1 MSNLKSNSFTPE
13 YVQSKLFYFH
23 DAAHKFHLDTRS
35 YAEHKALDIL
45 YNDMVGFKDTIC
57 ELMIGY
63 MNGKRIGKLK
73 LEEVPE
79 YNSSESIKLTNNVKD
94 FSYELEKW
102 AEQNKY
108 CDIEN
113 TAQSLSGL
121 ASKVSY
127 LLTLT

>member
-1 MSNLKSNSFTPE
+1 MASLKSNSFTPE
-13 YVQSKLFYFH
+13 YVQGKLFYFH
-23 DAAHKFHLDTRS
+23 DAAHKFHLDTKS
-35 YAEHKALDIL
+35 FAEHKALDIL
-45 YNDMVGFKDTIC
+45 YTELVTFKDSIC

-73 LEEVPE
+73 LDEVPE
-79 YNSSESIKLTNNVKD
+79 YNSSEPIKLVNNIKD
-94 FSYELEKW
+94 FSYELEEW
-102 AEQNKY
+102 AEGNKY

-121 ASKVSY
+121 AAKVSY